1 MKEWRSLARQLPR
14 LMLIVG
20 KGEFAA
26 LLSLRALEKGE
37 AISLTMN
44 NYLSEGDCFGS
55 LAMTATLMGYSQ

>member
-20 KGEFAA
+20 KGEFTAS
-26 LLSLRALEKGE
+26 LSLRACNTGE
-37 AISLTMN
+37 AIPLTMN

-55 LAMTATLMGYSQ
+55 LAMTTTLMGYSQ